1 MNKRFGFRRIWP
13 LALTA
18 ALLAALT
25 IGASAWFA
33 TQQTVTVAR
42 SEAVSYNYTASAV
55 SHDGASTSLS
65 SSTAVLQPGVY
76 TVTIQSAGT
85 AAQACYRLYV
95 GGESYGCT
103 LGPGAA
109 IAFTLGCPTDTP
121 VSVDAV
127 WSLDGTQTLASGSMI
142 GRAPVQEPPQQ
153 EETQPAA
160 GTADDVQTP
169 QQPGAGSTGNE
180 TQTQTP
186 APAPTEPAASG
197 STETSDDGSLNAE

>member
-1 MNKRFGFRRIWP
+1 MNKRLGFRRIWP

-25 IGASAWFA
+25 ISVSAWFA
-33 TQQTVTVAR
+33 TQQTVTVER

-55 SHDGASTSLS
+55 SQDGVSTSLS
-65 SSTAVLQPGVY
+65 SHTAVLQPGVY

-85 AAQACYRLYV
+85 AAQASYRLYV

-103 LGPGAA
+103 LGPGEA
-109 IAFTLGCPTDTP
+109 IVFTLVCQTDTS

-142 GRAPVQEPPQQ
+142 GTAPVQEPPQQ

-160 GTADDVQTP
+160 GTTDDAQTP
-169 QQPGAGSTGNE
+169 QQPESGSAGSDA
-180 TQTQTP
+180 QTP
-186 APAPTEPAASG
+186 TPAPTEPAASG
-197 STETSDDGSLNAE
+197 STETSNDGSLNAE